1 MRIRSAAP
9 GACGMTVGDRRG
21 GADALALRS
30 RATCAWL
37 WRGRIH
43 PQARAR
49 SIRALEPAFGVAV
62 AALGRS
68 AARRGCRATW
78 RVRRAPCSRRRA
90 CAAARFASCIDD
102 RRQNRVKHGRDAGK
116 ARVKHG

>member
-1 MRIRSAAP
+1 
-9 GACGMTVGDRRG
+9 MTVGDRRG

-68 AARRGCRATW
+68 AARPLAA
-78 RVRRAPCSRRRA
+78 V
-90 CAAARFASCIDD
+90 AARRGACVARRVLGAGRARPLASRHASTI
-102 RRQNRVKHGRDAGK
+102 VGK
-116 ARVKHG
+116 TA

>member
-1 MRIRSAAP
+1 
-9 GACGMTVGDRRG
+9 MTVGDRRG

-49 SIRALEPAFGVAV
+49 SIRALEP
-62 AALGRS
+62 LSMLLSRRS
-68 AARRGCRATW
+68 AARPLGRSPRLPRDVARASRAVFSAPGVRGRSL
-78 RVRRAPCSRRRA
+78 RVMHRRSSAKPRKA
-90 CAAARFASCIDD
+90 WARC
-102 RRQNRVKHGRDAGK
+102 G
-116 ARVKHG
+116 

>member
-1 MRIRSAAP
+1 
-9 GACGMTVGDRRG
+9 MTVGDRRG

-62 AALGRS
+62 APLGRS
-68 AARRGCRATW
+68 PRLPRDVARASRAVFSAPGVRGRSL
-78 RVRRAPCSRRRA
+78 RVMHRRSSTKPRKAW
-90 CAAARFASCIDD
+90 ARC
-102 RRQNRVKHGRDAGK
+102 G
-116 ARVKHG
+116 

>member
-37 WRGRIH
+37 WRGRVH

-68 AARRGCRATW
+68 
-78 RVRRAPCSRRRA
+78 
-90 CAAARFASCIDD
+90 AARFASCIDD

>member
-49 SIRALEPAFGVAV
+49 SIRALEPLSMLLSRRA
-62 AALGRS
+62 

-102 RRQNRVKHGRDAGK
+102 RRQNRVKHGRNAGK